1 MKRLNLYVRFILS
14 TAFCCWALVA
24 ASQTIIPAPKEL
36 FIGKDCFYINESTSL
51 YTNLKGAEKRD
62 FEEYLSTLPAPFNR
76 GMKTYKKNKS
86 NSIVFALSPSR
97 FRESEEN
104 YTLYVNTKQII
115 ITASTPSGLF
125 YGLQSL
131 LQTVQPHSKKGLKV
145 PCIAIKDTPRFPYRG
160 FMMDVSRHFRSVDFI
175 KKQIDA
181 LARYK
186 INRLHLHLTDAA
198 GWRIE
203 IKKYPRLTEFAAWR
217 PVEKWKDWWFA
228 KDGRKY
234 CEEGSAGAYG
244 GYYTHEE
251 IRELV
256 KYAALRHITIIPEI
270 EMPGHSEEVL
280 AAYPE
285 LACSGKPYQSG
296 EFCIGNEKTFT
307 FLEEVLTE
315 VMALFTSEYIHIG
328 GDEANRKVWETCP
341 HCQARMKSENLQE
354 SSQLQSYLIHRIEK
368 FLNAHGRKLLGWDE
382 IVEGGLAPNA
392 TVMSW
397 RGEEGGIK
405 AVRAGQQ
412 TVMTPGSHCY
422 FDAYQD
428 APHTQPEAM
437 GGYLP
442 LSKVYGYDPV
452 PQHLTPEES
461 KLIYGVQANLWAEY
475 IPGDEQYEYMTYPRI
490 MALAEVGWTFPER
503 KSFRDFHAK
512 ALQEVEK
519 LQARGYH
526 PFPLKDEIGHR
537 PESLQPI
544 EHLGRG
550 KKVTY
555 NAPYNNTYSAQG
567 ESALTDGN
575 RGDWTYSDGSW
586 QGFISRPRMDVTV
599 DLDSVTTLQ
608 SIEADFIQ
616 VVGPEVFL
624 PCEIIIS
631 ISNDGE
637 QFTEIMHLHNQ
648 INRNQAIDFKT
659 YGWHGNVQARYV
671 RYQARSGQQYGGWIF
686 TDEIVIK

>member
-1 MKRLNLYVRFILS
+1 MKLFKYTKQALLS
-14 TAFCCWALVA
+14 TALCCYGLTAI
-24 ASQTIIPAPKEL
+24 SQTIIPAPKE
-36 FIGKDCFYINESTSL
+36 FFVGSDCFYINENTSL
-51 YTNLKGAEKRD
+51 YTNLKGTAKKD
-62 FEEYLSTLPAPFNR
+62 FEKYLSTLAAPFNQE
-76 GMKTYKKNKS
+76 MKTYKNNKD

-97 FRESEEN
+97 FHESEEN
-104 YTLYVNTKQII
+104 YTLYVNTRQII
-115 ITASTPSGLF
+115 ITAPTTNGLF

-131 LQTVQPHSKKGLKV
+131 LQTIKSHSTKGAEV

-198 GWRIE
+198 GWRLE

-228 KDGRKY
+228 KDGRQY
-234 CEEGSAGAYG
+234 CREGSTGAYG

-280 AAYPE
+280 AVYPE

-307 FLEEVLTE
+307 FLENVLSE
-315 VMALFTSEYIHIG
+315 VMTLFPSEYIHIG
-328 GDEANRKVWETCP
+328 GDEANRKTWESCP
-341 HCQARMKSENLQE
+341 QCQARMKAENLKGTSE
-354 SSQLQSYLIHRIEK
+354 LQSYLIHRIEK

-405 AVRAGQQ
+405 AVRAGRQ

-428 APHTQPEAM
+428 APNTQPEAM

-442 LSKVYGYDPV
+442 LSKVYAYHPV
-452 PQHLTPEES
+452 PPGLTSEES
-461 KLIYGVQANLWAEY
+461 ELIHGVQANLWAEY
-475 IPGDEQYEYMTYPRI
+475 IPEDKQYEYMMYPRI
-490 MALAEVGWTFPER
+490 LALAEVGWTFPER
-503 KSFRDFHAK
+503 KSYRDFHAK

-519 LQARGYH
+519 LQASGYH
-526 PFPLKDEIGHR
+526 PFPLKNEVGHR

-544 EHLGRG
+544 DHLARG

-555 NAPYNNTYSAQG
+555 NAPYNTTYSARG
-567 ESALTDGN
+567 DSTLTDGR

-586 QGFISRPRMDVTV
+586 QGFISHPRMDVTI
-599 DLDSVTTLQ
+599 DLDSVTNLH
-608 SIEADFIQ
+608 SIKADFIQ
-616 VVGPEVFL
+616 VIGPEVYL

-631 ISNDGE
+631 VSNDGK
-637 QFTEIMHLHNQ
+637 QFTEIMHLHQ
-648 INRNQAIDFKT
+648 QVDHNRVIDFKT
-659 YGWHGNVQARYV
+659 YGWQGNVQARYV
-671 RYQARSGQQYGGWIF
+671 RYQARSGLQYGGWIF
-686 TDEIVIK
+686 TDEIIIE

>member
-1 MKRLNLYVRFILS
+1 MRPLEYINRFVLS
-14 TAFCCWALVA
+14 AVLCCFGL
-24 ASQTIIPAPKEL
+24 SGICQTIIPTPLEFHA
-36 FIGKDCFYINESTSL
+36 GDDCFYINANTSL
-51 YTNLKGAEKRD
+51 YTNLRGTEKRD

-76 GMKTYKKNKS
+76 GMKTYKKNK
-86 NSIVFALSPSR
+86 NNTIVFALSPSR
-97 FRESEEN
+97 FHSSEEN
-104 YTLYVNTKQII
+104 YTLYVSTHQII
-115 ITASTPSGLF
+115 ITASTTSGLF

-131 LQTVQPHSKKGLKV
+131 LQSVKSQSKKGLEV

-175 KKQIDA
+175 KKQIDV

-217 PVEKWKDWWFA
+217 PVAKWKDWWFA
-228 KDGRKY
+228 KDGRQY
-234 CEEGSAGAYG
+234 CEKGSSDAYG
-244 GYYTHEE
+244 GFYTQEE

-285 LACSGKPYQSG
+285 LACSSKPYQSG

-315 VMALFTSEYIHIG
+315 VMALFPSEYIHIG
-328 GDEANRKVWETCP
+328 GDEANLKTWERCP
-341 HCQARMKSENLQE
+341 LCQARMKAENLKSTSE
-354 SSQLQSYLIHRIEK
+354 LQSYLIHRIEK

-428 APHTQPEAM
+428 APSTQPEAM

-442 LSKVYGYDPV
+442 LSKVYAYNPV
-452 PQHLTPEES
+452 PQGLSPEES

-475 IPGDEQYEYMTYPRI
+475 IPGDEQYEYMMYPRI
-490 MALAEVGWTFPER
+490 MALAEVGWTIPER
-503 KSFRDFHAK
+503 KSYQEFRKK
-512 ALQEVEK
+512 ALQEIER
-519 LQARGYH
+519 LETAGYH
-526 PFPLKDEIGHR
+526 PFPLKNEVGHR
-537 PESLQPI
+537 PESQQSI
-544 EHLGRG
+544 EHLARG

-567 ESALTDGN
+567 DCALTDGN

-586 QGFISRPRMDVTV
+586 QGFISRSRMDVTI
-599 DLDSVTTLQ
+599 DLDSVTDLH

-616 VVGPEVFL
+616 VVGPEVYL
-624 PCEIIIS
+624 PCEIVIS
-631 ISNDGE
+631 VSNDGK
-637 QFTEIMHLHNQ
+637 QFTEIIHLHNQ
-648 INRNQAIDFKT
+648 VDRNRAIDFKT
-659 YGWHGNVQARYV
+659 YGWHGNIQARYV
-671 RYQARSGQQYGGWIF
+671 RYQARASQQYGGWVF

>member
-1 MKRLNLYVRFILS
+1 MKPFRYITGIILS
-14 TAFCCWALVA
+14 AALCCYEFTAV
-24 ASQTIIPAPKEL
+24 SQTIIPTPKRIS
-36 FIGKDCFYINESTSL
+36 IGNECFYIHTNTSL
-51 YTNLKGAEKRD
+51 HTNLKGAEKRD
-62 FEEYLSTLPAPFNR
+62 FEEYLSTLPAPFNQ
-76 GMKTYKKNKS
+76 GMKTYKNNED
-86 NSIVFALSPSR
+86 NSIVFALTPSR
-97 FRESEEN
+97 FHESEEN
-104 YTLYVNTKQII
+104 YTLYVNTRQII
-115 ITASTPSGLF
+115 ITAPTPSGLF

-131 LQTVQPHSKKGLKV
+131 LQIINPHPEKGLEV
-145 PCIAIKDTPRFPYRG
+145 PCVAIKDTPRFPYRG
-160 FMMDVSRHFRSVDFI
+160 VMIDVSRHFRSVAFI

-198 GWRIE
+198 GWRIH
-203 IKKYPRLTEFAAWR
+203 IKKYPLLTEFAAWR
-217 PVEKWKDWWFA
+217 PVEKWKEWWFSE
-228 KDGRKY
+228 DGRQY
-234 CEEGSAGAYG
+234 CKKDSTGAYG
-244 GYYTHEE
+244 GYYTHDD

-285 LACSGKPYQSG
+285 LSCSGQPYQSG

-307 FLEEVLTE
+307 FLEDVLTE
-315 VMALFTSEYIHIG
+315 IMALFPSEYIHIG
-328 GDEANRKVWETCP
+328 GDEANRKTWETCP
-341 HCQARMKSENLQE
+341 RCQKRMQDENLKE
-354 SSQLQSYLIHRIEK
+354 TSELQSYLIHRIEK

-382 IVEGGLAPNA
+382 ITEGGLAPNA

-397 RGEEGGIK
+397 RGEEGGLK

-428 APHTQPEAM
+428 APATQPEAI

-442 LSKVYGYDPV
+442 LSKVYAYNPV
-452 PQHLTPEES
+452 PCGLTPEES
-461 KLIYGVQANLWAEY
+461 QLIYGVQANLWAEY
-475 IPGDEQYEYMTYPRI
+475 IPGDEQYEYMMYPRAL
-490 MALAEVGWTFPER
+490 ALAEIGWTFPER
-503 KSFRDFHAK
+503 KSYQDFHAK
-512 ALQEVEK
+512 ALQEIEW
-519 LQARGYH
+519 LQKSGYH

-544 EHLGRG
+544 EHLARG

-555 NAPYNNTYSAQG
+555 NAPYNATYSAQG
-567 ESALTDGN
+567 DSSLTDGK
-575 RGDWTYSDGSW
+575 RGDWTFSDGAW
-586 QGFISRPRMDVTV
+586 QGFISRPRMDVTI
-599 DLDSVTTLQ
+599 DLERETDLH

-616 VVGPEVFL
+616 AVGAEVYL

-631 ISNDGE
+631 ISNDGN
-637 QFTEIMHLHNQ
+637 QFTEIVHLHNQ
-648 INRNQAIDFKT
+648 INRSQMADFKT
-659 YGWHGNVQARYV
+659 YGWQGKAQARYV